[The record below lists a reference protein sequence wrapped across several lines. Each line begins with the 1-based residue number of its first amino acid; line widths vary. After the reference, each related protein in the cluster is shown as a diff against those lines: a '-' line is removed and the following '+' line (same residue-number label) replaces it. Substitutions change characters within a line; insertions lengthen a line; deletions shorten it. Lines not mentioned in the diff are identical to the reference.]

1 MQPRQNVLA
10 SDGHGARAIP
20 YAHSRNGQGQR
31 HDLVEHLLGVAQRTA
46 SFASSLGAAE
56 LGYRV
61 GLWHDVGKFSQAF
74 QDYLRDC
81 DREPGRLRHGPDH
94 KAAGARLAAQHL
106 PPAALLIQGHH
117 GGLRSPPHCQG
128 WLAER
133 DTDSAV
139 EEALNAARAALPGLD
154 LDGVPPLPDHLTDP
168 RSCELFLRLLFSALV
183 DADFLDTEAHYHPQ
197 RATARGTAPTLDML
211 WRLFERDQAR
221 FAQPESG
228 PVNRTR
234 HAIYEACLAAAE
246 RSPGLFRLT
255 VPTGGG
261 KTRSALAFALRHAL
275 RHGQQRVIV
284 AVPFISITEQTADV
298 YRGIFEAADTEQ
310 PVVLEH
316 HSGVEADAA
325 DEVEEGDF
333 RRSQV
338 WSRLAAENW
347 DAPIIVTTTVQLF
360 ESLFAHRPG
369 RCRKVHRLAKSVI
382 ILDEAQALPPPLLQ
396 PILDALTQLT
406 QHYSTT
412 VVLST
417 ATQPAF
423 ESIPAVAKLAPREI
437 VPDPARHF
445 ETLRRVD
452 YEWKLE
458 PKLAWPEVAALLRE
472 ERQGLAVVNTKK
484 DALTLLNAL
493 DDPEALHLSTLL
505 CGAHRRAV
513 LAEVHRRLQAGLPC
527 HLFSTQVIEAGVD
540 LDFPVVLRALGPLD
554 GIIQAAGRCNREGKL
569 KRGRVIVF
577 YPAEGGLPP
586 GPYTTATG
594 ITRTLLGSGN
604 LDPDDLDTGHTYFQ
618 RLFPVTDTD
627 AKEIQ
632 ECRDSLNYP
641 EVAKRFRMI
650 DDATES
656 VVITSYGDRQE
667 RVRETLEQLRGGD
680 PQARRLRG
688 ELQPY
693 LVTLYTRQASRYR
706 QQGLISEVSPGLG
719 EWHGTYDLVRGLT
732 GEGPDP
738 NILVV

>member
-1 MQPRQNVLA
+1 M
-10 SDGHGARAIP
+10 P
-20 YAHSRNGQGQR
+20 YAHSRNVQGQR
-31 HDLVEHLLGVAQRTA
+31 HDLVAHLRSVAQLTA
-46 SFASSLGAAE
+46 SFASSFGAAE
-56 LGYRV
+56 LGCRV

-81 DREPGRLRHGPDH
+81 DQEPDRKRRGPDH
-94 KAAGARLAAQHL
+94 KATGSRLARERLGL
-106 PPAALLIQGHH
+106 PALVIQGHH
-117 GGLRSPPHCQG
+117 GGLRSPTDLESWLNLQG
-128 WLAER
+128 
-133 DTDSAV
+133 TNPAV
-139 EEALNAARAALPGLD
+139 EEALNAARAALPDLD

-183 DADFLDTEAHYHPQ
+183 DADFLDTEAHYHPEH
-197 RATARGTAPTLDML
+197 AAARDTAPTLDML
-211 WRLFERDQAR
+211 WRLFKRDQAR
-221 FAQPESG
+221 FAQPEIG

-275 RHGQQRVIV
+275 RHGHQRVIV

-298 YRGIFEAADTEQ
+298 YRGIFAPDYPTA
-310 PVVLEH
+310 VLEH
-316 HSGVEADAA
+316 HSGVEVDAA
-325 DEVEEGDF
+325 DESEDGDF

-360 ESLFAHRPG
+360 ESLFDHRPG
-369 RCRKVHRLAKSVI
+369 RCRKVHRLANSVI
-382 ILDEAQALPPPLLQ
+382 ILDEAQALPPGLLQ
-396 PILDALTQLT
+396 PILDALMQLT
-406 QHYSTT
+406 QHYGTT

-445 ETLRRVD
+445 EMLRRVK
-452 YEWKLE
+452 YEWKLK
-458 PKLAWPEVAALLRE
+458 PKLAWSEVAALLRE

-484 DALTLLNAL
+484 DALALLDAL

-513 LAEVHRRLQAGLPC
+513 IGKVRQRLKDGLPC
-527 HLFSTQVIEAGVD
+527 RLVSTQVIEAGVD
-540 LDFPVVLRALGPLD
+540 LDFRLVLRAFGPLD

-569 KRGRVIVF
+569 KRLGQVVVF
-577 YPAEGGLPP
+577 QPAEGGLPP
-586 GPYTTATG
+586 GSYKTATG
-594 ITRTLLGSGN
+594 ITRTLHTSALLNGGS
-604 LDPDDLDTGHTYFQ
+604 LDPDDLDTARQYFQ
-618 RLFPVTDTD
+618 RLFPVTETD
-627 AKEIQ
+627 AKGVQ
-632 ECRDSLNYP
+632 ERRGSLDYP
-641 EVAKRFRMI
+641 EVADRFRMI

-656 VVITSYGDRQE
+656 VVITCYGDRQE
-667 RVRETLEQLRGGD
+667 RVREILEHLRGGD
-680 PQARRLRG
+680 PQARQLRR

-693 LVTLYTRQASRYR
+693 IVALYTQQAAQYR
-706 QQGLISEVSPGLG
+706 RRGLISEVSTGLG
-719 EWHGTYDLVRGLT
+719 EWHGTYDQGRGLT

-738 NILVV
+738 DMLVV